1 MDWGWSAVVGALP
14 GHPLAVAAAVAAGD
28 VSDVESI
35 ARRYAWLLMGA
46 ALVGMLALR
55 ANVPYAV
62 ALVVG
67 AVVAE
72 QTGLIAGPT
81 LDPDLL
87 LFGLLP
93 PLLFDAAFRV
103 DEREL
108 RVLFRPVLALAVPGV
123 LIATVLVGGVLT
135 LVLDLSFTAAL
146 LFGSI
151 VAATDPVAVLAVF
164 KHLHV
169 PARLEALAEGES
181 LINGGTAITL
191 YVLLLGLVVSG
202 EADALDGVLLFA
214 REVGGGVLIGA
225 ALGFVF
231 SRLTRIVDDH
241 QIEMM
246 LSTALAYGSYL
257 VAQSVDSSG
266 PLACVAAG
274 LLHGSYGR
282 RVGMTPGV
290 HRLLD
295 DLWEYLGFLA
305 NAVVFLL
312 LGFTVDLGA
321 LRAEARAAGVA
332 VVAVLAARA
341 VVTVLTALA
350 VPNDLEVIHS
360 HGERVVLVWSGLR
373 GALTAALALALPPE
387 TPSRDLLIAM
397 AFGVVLFSLVV
408 QGLTLPLVIRWSGVS
423 RPRQVGPAAALGGG
437 DQIG

>member
-1 MDWGWSAVVGALP
+1 MVGAVAS
-14 GHPLAVAAAVAAGD
+14 HPFVATLAAVGD
-28 VSDVESI
+28 VSDVEAT
-35 ARRYAWLLMGA
+35 ARRYTWLLMGA

-67 AVVAE
+67 AVAVE
-72 QTGLIAGPT
+72 QTGLVAGPT

-108 RVLFRPVLALAVPGV
+108 RVLFRPVLALVVPGV
-123 LIATVLVGGVLT
+123 IVATVLVGGVLT
-135 LVLDLSFTAAL
+135 LVLDLPFSAAL

-181 LINGGTAITL
+181 LINDGTAITL
-191 YVLLLGLVVSG
+191 YVLLLGLAVTG
-202 EADALDGVLLFA
+202 DADALGGVLLFG

-257 VAQSVDSSG
+257 IAQSVESSG

-282 RVGMTPGV
+282 RVGMTPAV

-305 NAVVFLL
+305 NAAVFLL
-312 LGFTVDLGA
+312 LGFTVDLGS
-321 LRAEARAAGVA
+321 LRTEAWAAVVA
-332 VVAVLAARA
+332 IVAVLAARG

-350 VPNDLEVIHS
+350 VPDELEVIHS
-360 HGERVVLVWSGLR
+360 HGERLVLVWSGLR

-397 AFGVVLFSLVV
+397 AFGVVLFSLIV
-408 QGLTLPLVIRWSGVS
+408 QGLTLPLVIRWSGVT
-423 RPRQVGPAAALGGG
+423 RPRHPRPATARGGG
-437 DQIG
+437 KTMG